1 MATMPRHRGVVSSC
15 SSSIMPESVSMCEY
29 MCEYVGVSVWFEHE
43 QVTHTINI
51 EKTITHTHTYR
62 SCHSHCL

>member
-1 MATMPRHRGVVSSC
+1 V
-15 SSSIMPESVSMCEY
+15 SVSICVSVSVCVSECEY